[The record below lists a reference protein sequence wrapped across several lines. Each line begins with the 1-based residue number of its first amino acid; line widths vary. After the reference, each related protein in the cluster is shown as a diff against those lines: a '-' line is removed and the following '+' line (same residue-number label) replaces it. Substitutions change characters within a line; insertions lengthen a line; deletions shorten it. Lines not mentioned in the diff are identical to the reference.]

1 MQSRSY
7 QEQTKKGEY
16 VKGAWGESL
25 VKRALVNGI

>member
-7 QEQTKKGEY
+7 QEQTRKGD